1 VANVSFF
8 LEDAD
13 DGEDGVVGQRRILG
27 QSLKDLVNRGR
38 SFLPEHVHD
47 AQLGF
52 GQSCG
57 LGAGQGVVLLLYMRR
72 VSGEKVN

>member
-1 VANVSFF
+1 
-8 LEDAD
+8 
-13 DGEDGVVGQRRILG
+13 
-27 QSLKDLVNRGR
+27 
-38 SFLPEHVHD
+38 LPEHVHD